1 MLIILLFVLLIITI
15 IVLASGFPLNFFLKS
30 LLSFLIL
37 CISLILFFYT
47 PVMILGF
54 LHSPLDHT
62 FTGELKTRDYQ
73 YLGEFKYWI
82 PHGEGKKI
90 YSKTYHDGYYV
101 SYDGGFRFNKYK
113 GFGTLILWDGTEYV
127 GKWKDNDTGSGV
139 ATFPNSIRIYEGS
152 WTKNG
157 LNGFGTMIL
166 NKNTEKD
173 GIYTGEFK
181 DNKFHGQGKYQ
192 WNDGEIYE
200 GEFAN
205 SEPNGNGTLTTPT
218 GQKFSGKFK
227 NSILIN
233 TPTR

>member
-82 PHGEGKKI
+82 PHGEGKKNI
-90 YSKTYHDGYYV
+90 
-101 SYDGGFRFNKYK
+101 F
-113 GFGTLILWDGTEYV
+113 
-127 GKWKDNDTGSGV
+127 
-139 ATFPNSIRIYEGS
+139 
-152 WTKNG
+152 
-157 LNGFGTMIL
+157 
-166 NKNTEKD
+166 
-173 GIYTGEFK
+173 
-181 DNKFHGQGKYQ
+181 
-192 WNDGEIYE
+192 
-200 GEFAN
+200 
-205 SEPNGNGTLTTPT
+205 
-218 GQKFSGKFK
+218 
-227 NSILIN
+227 
-233 TPTR
+233 